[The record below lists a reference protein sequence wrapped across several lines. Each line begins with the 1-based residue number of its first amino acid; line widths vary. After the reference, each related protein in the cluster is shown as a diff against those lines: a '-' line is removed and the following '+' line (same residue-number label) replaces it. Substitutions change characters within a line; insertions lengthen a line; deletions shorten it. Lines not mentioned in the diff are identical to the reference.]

1 MAVLFKFLM
10 VLMYLEE
17 LDIIFCLKTKTLPHA
32 MCLTKQ

>member
-10 VLMYLEE
+10 VLMYFEE
-17 LDIIFCLKTKTLPHA
+17 LDMFETKTFPHA